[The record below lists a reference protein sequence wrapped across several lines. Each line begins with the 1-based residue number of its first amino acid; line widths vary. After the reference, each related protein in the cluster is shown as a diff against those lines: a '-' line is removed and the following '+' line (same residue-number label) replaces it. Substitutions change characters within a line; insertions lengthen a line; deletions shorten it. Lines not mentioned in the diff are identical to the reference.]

1 MWIRIR
7 KGAESRAMNKG
18 WKRWQRM
25 ETNMLKDGKG
35 TEGRRVEKGAD
46 GRDKWNWGREGREK
60 RGDRWLKDRK
70 GAREGRQMRMRL
82 VKGPGRGD
90 RCNHGL

>member
-1 MWIRIR
+1 
-7 KGAESRAMNKG
+7 MNKG

-46 GRDKWNWGREGREK
+46 GRDK
-60 RGDRWLKDRK
+60 
-70 GAREGRQMRMRL
+70 
-82 VKGPGRGD
+82 
-90 RCNHGL
+90 